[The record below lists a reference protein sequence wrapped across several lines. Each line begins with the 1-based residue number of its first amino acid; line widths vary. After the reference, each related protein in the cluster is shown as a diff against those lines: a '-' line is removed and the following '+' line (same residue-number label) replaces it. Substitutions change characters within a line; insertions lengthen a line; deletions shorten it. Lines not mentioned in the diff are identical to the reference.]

1 MLGGD
6 EPGKVTRSS
15 LRLLLKLSQSPVV
28 RLNLSRRRK
37 SKPASTE
44 YSELSPVLEAWH
56 PRPWH
61 SPRRTRGSRRRRGAR
76 GRASLATGCKHR
88 SGSSGLSGAAGKK
101 GGIRICDSLS
111 FFWTNLGWQ
120 LASECQGRDD
130 RSVRIRIRRS
140 SSIFVERAGE
150 YFVRTAL
157 GRICICRLPAAT
169 SQMAK

>member
-1 MLGGD
+1 MVVGGELAVLGGD
-6 EPGKVTRSS
+6 EPGKVARSS

-61 SPRRTRGSRRRRGAR
+61 SPRRTRGSRPRRGAR

-88 SGSSGLSGAAGKK
+88 SGSSGLSDAAANIFSGISSQYQYYIVIVRGIWQAVIVKAAGQ
-101 GGIRICDSLS
+101 SLS
-111 FFWTNLGWQ
+111 
-120 LASECQGRDD
+120 
-130 RSVRIRIRRS
+130 
-140 SSIFVERAGE
+140 IFAESR
-150 YFVRTAL
+150 
-157 GRICICRLPAAT
+157 
-169 SQMAK
+169 